1 MGTPEGS
8 DNLSLHFRLKAVE
21 TDLHAIKNDTRTNG
35 VKLDELKEMIS
46 EFKVNIIDRTDKKI
60 QTHAYECKS
69 GGGSKQKQ
77 EVNINQNS
85 NNVFGSI
92 WRFILTGSVGASCF
106 GGIVWLVSTLVKY
119 YGQN

>member
-1 MGTPEGS
+1 MPLRT
-8 DNLSLHFRLKAVE
+8 
-21 TDLHAIKNDTRTNG
+21 DTRNNG
-35 VKLDELKEMIS
+35 DKLDELKEMIS